1 MSGKAGKTLIGVF
14 VLGALALL
22 VASTLLFGSGKLFS
36 KTRTYILYFD
46 RSVAGLS
53 VGSAV
58 TFRGVKIGSVKD
70 IRLELDPHTLD
81 FSIPVLVEIMPD
93 QIGIKQLATDGI
105 PGLQYDEALSRL
117 IDKGL
122 RAVLQQQSFVTG
134 QLTITL
140 DYQPEKPAVFRG
152 DGAVA
157 EIPTVPSTI
166 EEIANTLEKLPLNEL
181 VHHVTG
187 AVKGIQEFFQSPRM
201 KELPV
206 DAAEML
212 DEAKALMEDLRAV
225 VGPLSDQVNATLQH
239 YSVLAQRVDG
249 HVDPL
254 AGSMSQTMEAYR
266 QLAAEASKSL
276 RPLEGALTQ
285 AHDSLAQVERVID
298 PRSPVV
304 GDLRQ
309 ALQEMAAMAKSV
321 KQLAEYL
328 ERNPEALL
336 RGKR

>member
-14 VLGALALL
+14 VLSALALL
-22 VASTLLFGSGKLFS
+22 VASILLFGSGKLFS
-36 KTRTYILYFD
+36 KTRNYIMYFD

-70 IRLELDPHTLD
+70 IRLELDPSTLD
-81 FSIPVLVEIMPD
+81 FSIPVLVEIMPE
-93 QIGIKQLATDGI
+93 QIGIKQLATDNI
-105 PGLQYDEALSRL
+105 PDMQYDEALSRL

-140 DYQPEKPAVFRG
+140 DYQPEKPAIFRG

-187 AVKGIQEFFQSPRM
+187 AVKGIQEFFQSPRL
-201 KELPV
+201 KELPT
-206 DAAEML
+206 DAADML
-212 DEAKALMEDLRAV
+212 EEARSLMQDLRAV
-225 VGPLSDQVNATLQH
+225 VGPVSDQVNATLKS
-239 YSVLAQRVDG
+239 YDDLARRMDG

-254 AGSMSQTMEAYR
+254 AGSMTQTMDAYR

-285 AHDSLAQVERVID
+285 AHDSLAQMEQVID
-298 PRSPVV
+298 PRSPTM
-304 GDLRQ
+304 GDLRR
-309 ALQEMAAMAKSV
+309 ALQDMAAMAKSV
-321 KQLAEYL
+321 KQLADYL

>member
-22 VASTLLFGSGKLFS
+22 VASILLFGSGKLFS
-36 KTRTYILYFD
+36 KTRAYIMYFD

-70 IRLELDPHTLD
+70 IRLELDPDTLE

-93 QIGIKQLATDGI
+93 QIGIKQLATDNI
-105 PGLQYDEALSRL
+105 PDMQYDEALSRL

-140 DYQPEKPAVFRG
+140 DYQPEKPAIFRG
-152 DGAVA
+152 DGRVA

-187 AVKGIQEFFQSPRM
+187 AVKGIQEFFQSPRL
-201 KELPV
+201 KELPT
-206 DAAEML
+206 DAADML
-212 DEAKALMEDLRAV
+212 EEARKLVQDLRAT
-225 VGPLSDQVNATLQH
+225 VGPVADQVNATLKS
-239 YSVLAQRVDG
+239 YDDLARRVDG
-249 HVDPL
+249 HVAPL
-254 AGSMSQTMEAYR
+254 AGSISQTMDAYR
-266 QLAAEASKSL
+266 QLAAEAGKNL

-285 AHDSLAQVERVID
+285 AHDSLARMEQVID
-298 PRSPVV
+298 PRSPTM
-304 GDLRQ
+304 GDLRR
-309 ALQEMAAMAKSV
+309 ALQDMAAMAKSV
-321 KQLAEYL
+321 KQLADYL